1 MLLNSLRNVIT
12 SPTRVTNSTSTL
24 IDPIV
29 INQDQSIIK
38 SDVLP
43 VPNDISDHMATLLF
57 LPLTLSSDATYTRRV
72 WNFKRANFTKL
83 NELIAN
89 YDWSILYNGNIDDAA
104 LLFTN
109 KYIDFVKV
117 CIPYN
122 NVIIRP
128 NDKPWYNSDIRRTSK
143 LRERL
148 RKKSYNIWSP

>member
-1 MLLNSLRNVIT
+1 MNEDQLNANNRKLKDIMLLNSLRNVIT

-89 YDWSILYNGNIDDAA
+89 YDW
-104 LLFTN
+104 F
-109 KYIDFVKV
+109 DFV
-117 CIPYN
+117 
-122 NVIIRP
+122 
-128 NDKPWYNSDIRRTSK
+128 
-143 LRERL
+143 
-148 RKKSYNIWSP
+148 